1 MTGDDADG
9 DTLDSETEAA
19 IRSVVREELERHRAD
34 SPWRAAG
41 QVLAGVLFALFV
53 LQPVLG
59 ISLFAL
65 AGVGVPLELLA
76 AASLLFWLG
85 LVAYAWRLPPFR

>member
-1 MTGDDADG
+1 MTGDDADS
-9 DTLDSETEAA
+9 DSLDPATEAA
-19 IRSVVREELERHRAD
+19 IRSVVREELARHRAD

-59 ISLFAL
+59 FSLFAL
-65 AGVGVPLELLA
+65 AGAGVPLELLA
-76 AASLLFWLG
+76 GASLLLWVG
-85 LVAYAWRLPPFR
+85 LVAYGWQLPPFR